1 MNLLTGNFRIGQD
14 GEVRYTANG
23 SAYMALS
30 LATDYGKPDAT
41 GKRQTQWIRA
51 TLWGSRAEEL
61 ADKKERERI
70 AAWAV
75 KGSSCWAA
83 LSDLHIREYE
93 GKSGPGVSL
102 EARVEILHIYPR
114 REGSEPQQRHQDAKA
129 NGYQAQQKFQGLP
142 DDDVPF

>member
-1 MNLLTGNFRIGQD
+1 MNLLTGNFRLGQD
-14 GEVRYTANG
+14 GEVRYTQNS

-61 ADKKERERI
+61 ADK
-70 AAWAV
+70 AV

-129 NGYQAQQKFQGLP
+129 NGYQAQQKFQSLP